1 MNDFLKK
8 EDYQEPDCPLCIDN
22 LKRGTNIS
30 PIPVS
35 RVIEKLDSYFSKN
48 DYEGAERHLL
58 YWKNEAELGFDS
70 RGKFTVLN
78 ELMGLYRKT
87 AQKEKAFSTVEE
99 TLSLIKETESESSIS
114 SATAYLNAATVYKA
128 FGELSRSLELFKKA
142 AAIYETELKED
153 DERFGGLYNNYAL
166 TLVDLK
172 RFDEG
177 ISLYEKAL
185 ATMKKIKNGELEQ
198 AITHL
203 NIADLFE
210 QKDGIE
216 KAENEINLRLDTA
229 EKLLDTETLP
239 KNGYYAFVCEKCA
252 PTFLYY
258 GRFAYANEL
267 KKRAKEIYERS

>member
-1 MNDFLKK
+1 
-8 EDYQEPDCPLCIDN
+8 
-22 LKRGTNIS
+22 
-30 PIPVS
+30 
-35 RVIEKLDSYFSKN
+35 
-48 DYEGAERHLL
+48 
-58 YWKNEAELGFDS
+58 
-70 RGKFTVLN
+70 
-78 ELMGLYRKT
+78 
-87 AQKEKAFSTVEE
+87 
-99 TLSLIKETESESSIS
+99 
-114 SATAYLNAATVYKA
+114 
-128 FGELSRSLELFKKA
+128 
-142 AAIYETELKED
+142 
-153 DERFGGLYNNYAL
+153 
-166 TLVDLK
+166 
-172 RFDEG
+172 
-177 ISLYEKAL
+177 
-185 ATMKKIKNGELEQ
+185 MKKIKNGELEQ